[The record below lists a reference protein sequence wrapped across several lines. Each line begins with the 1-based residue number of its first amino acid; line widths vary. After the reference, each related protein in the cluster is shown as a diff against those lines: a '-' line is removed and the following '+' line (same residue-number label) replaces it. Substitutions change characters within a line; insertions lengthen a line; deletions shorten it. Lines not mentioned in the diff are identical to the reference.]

1 MTKLREP
8 DSIHDAVRQAM
19 VLLGDDALANELG
32 CSPQLLQAFSD
43 SDDEREISGERMIKT
58 DAYLVRRNFDPV
70 FAPLLTKL
78 AHDACPMGMQA
89 APAPTPL
96 SAVMSIAGT
105 IGGALAT
112 MAAAARDGAI
122 EHGELHGCLSATEA
136 LRTEIGRCR
145 SALFSALRRSAP
157 VTPPAQ
163 PKSPTRRKARGSR

>member
-58 DAYLVRRNFDPV
+58 DAYLVRRGFDPV
-70 FAPLLTKL
+70 FAALLVKL
-78 AHDACPMGMQA
+78 AHDACPMGQA
-89 APAPTPL
+89 EQATTPL

-105 IGGALAT
+105 IGGALTT

-122 EHGELHGCLSATEA
+122 EHGEIHGCLSATEA
-136 LRTEIGRCR
+136 LRTEVAKCR
-145 SALFSALRRSAP
+145 RSLFSALRRYAP
-157 VTPPAQ
+157 VTPLAQ
-163 PKSPTRRKARGSR
+163 PKSPTRRKARGRR